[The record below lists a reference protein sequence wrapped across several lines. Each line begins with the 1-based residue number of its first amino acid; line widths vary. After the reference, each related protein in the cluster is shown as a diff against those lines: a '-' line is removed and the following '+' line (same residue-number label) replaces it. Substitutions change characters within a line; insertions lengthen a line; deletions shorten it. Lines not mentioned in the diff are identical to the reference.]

1 MCDERDEGCDECDE
15 GCDECV
21 VATDGLD
28 SFLYLVVDMV

>member
-1 MCDERDEGCDECDE
+1 VCDERDEGCDECDE